1 MANRA
6 ISTPSVIINNIPVS
20 IIPNSLKYTEGL
32 GEQTMRT
39 QSAGGGSVD
48 VVYSVNAESLMSTL
62 SFEII
67 NTAENIQLARGWKSN
82 ANDNAIS
89 LVDNATG
96 FSRNFANMAL
106 TSNYEVNLGADTT
119 IAIEFMGNSA
129 V

>member
-82 ANDNAIS
+82 RNDNAIS
-89 LVDNATG
+89 LIDNATG

-106 TSNYEVNLGADTT
+106 TSNYEVNLGSDTT
-119 IAIEFMGNSA
+119 IAIEFMGNAA